1 MVMHCLQCSTVY
13 GLVLYCDYDG
23 DDDVCVCVCV
33 CVRARASVLFM
44 YVYDTDMRLLT
55 SGICSEKRVV
65 RRFRLCAKVIE
76 CTYTNL
82 DSTV

>member
-33 CVRARASVLFM
+33 RARARECII
-44 YVYDTDMRLLT
+44 YV
-55 SGICSEKRVV
+55 RV
-65 RRFRLCAKVIE
+65 
-76 CTYTNL
+76 
-82 DSTV
+82 